1 MKKITVTTLA
11 FAFLFSAS
19 VASAAI
25 VTQWEY
31 TNDAVFSYWEN
42 QNGDQALTWLSADQ
56 RTLEWGEPGNTSTNG
71 KISSLVINSPVSGN
85 NLMTNGVAVPVVD
98 ITHNNEV
105 LKTNP
110 HLRYGEVLASIEFT
124 PFIPAGP
131 MLPVESALLSFYFF
145 ETPNASGTPMD
156 IFVLVNPGLTTNSFV
171 YDGYQYTYAFTSA
184 GFGEITG
191 DYDTYI
197 ESVLGVGTY
206 FGWLTGEKAATNVPF
221 YLSISAIPN
230 PVPEPGTILLLG
242 AGLLGLG
249 FVGRRRR

>member
-11 FAFLFSAS
+11 FALLLSAS

-31 TNDAVFSYWEN
+31 TNDAVFNYWKN
-42 QNGDQALTWLSADQ
+42 QNGDQALTWLSADK
-56 RTLEWGEPGNTSTNG
+56 RTLEWGEPGTTSTNG
-71 KISSLVINSPVSGN
+71 KISSLVINAPVSGQD
-85 NLMTNGVAVPVVD
+85 LMTNGGAVPVVD

-124 PFIPAGP
+124 PYPIGP
-131 MLPVESALLSFYFF
+131 SLPVASALLKFLFF
-145 ETPNASGTPMD
+145 ETPNSSGTPMD
-156 IFVLVNPGLTTNSFV
+156 IFVLTNPGLTTNSFV
-171 YDGYQYTYAFTSA
+171 YDSYIYTYAFTSA

-191 DYDTYI
+191 AYDTYLDNA
-197 ESVLGVGTY
+197 LGAGTY
-206 FGWLTGEKAATNVPF
+206 FGWLTGEKSATNVQF
-221 YLSISAIPN
+221 YLSMTAN

-249 FVGRRRR
+249 LVARRRS